1 MVPDARQHYQQ
12 ALAKTVPGQ
21 TKLQRRRVSR
31 KWRERTLTPPGL
43 SKSTALASLAS
54 AARAAAPA
62 STPAAAAGVSA
73 PALSPPGG
81 APAVQAAPAGS
92 SGAPAAHG
100 RRRPDRVLRRRPR
113 VPLRAAPWATT
124 IDLTMLQFSSSS
136 SGAQHGHFHVSR
148 SNVPFVCVSRFAST
162 SCFQQ
167 RAECAAWRTS
177 RRSFLAGAW
186 P

>member
-21 TKLQRRRVSR
+21 TKWQRRRVSR

-92 SGAPAAHG
+92 SGAPAA
-100 RRRPDRVLRRRPR
+100 
-113 VPLRAAPWATT
+113 RAAPAGPSPAAPTSSPAAGGPLGDDHRPDHVAIFEQQLGRATRT
-124 IDLTMLQFSSSS
+124 LPRL
-136 SGAQHGHFHVSR
+136 A
-148 SNVPFVCVSRFAST
+148 
-162 SCFQQ
+162 QQ
-167 RAECAAWRTS
+167 RALRLRLALRQHELLSAAS
-177 RRSFLAGAW
+177 
-186 P
+186 